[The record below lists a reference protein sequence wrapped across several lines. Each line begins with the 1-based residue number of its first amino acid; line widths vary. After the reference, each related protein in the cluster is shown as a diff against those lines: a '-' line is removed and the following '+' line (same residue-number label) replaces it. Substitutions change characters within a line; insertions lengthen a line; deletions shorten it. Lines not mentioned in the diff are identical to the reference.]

1 MCDYRNMK
9 DPGEWLDIGERVRE
23 CRIAADMSQ
32 EELASALKLDRTM
45 IAKIERGVRRVDALE
60 LAKLSTVLQVPLGY
74 FLDSPPSVVSRR
86 VELADDTVTD
96 ATRQSHRLEVALST
110 WLADIRQLVELGV
123 LNPPEIHRYSEA
135 VQDLSSARRAALWVR
150 ERLSYG
156 IEPIDSLMSV
166 CERLGQLV
174 AVVEVP
180 GEGASLVEDDLAVAV
195 VSRHGDPGRR
205 RATAAHELGHLIVG
219 DEYSTDIGIHASRGE
234 REAIIDAFAAEL
246 LLPAAA
252 FRRVIPSGE
261 RAKRDDLVVLAAR
274 FRTSWSL
281 TVRQAVAAEA
291 IDRSVAKE
299 MRRSNPTRAELMEA
313 VGWAPQPDLE
323 TVRVPPSFAH
333 AVMESCKR
341 SLITQ
346 SRAVELMRGQIVAA
360 DLPVRDDADYEL

>member
-1 MCDYRNMK
+1 MK
-9 DPGEWLDIGERVRE
+9 ESGEWLDIGERVRE
-23 CRIAADMSQ
+23 CRMAADMSQ

-60 LAKLSTVLQVPLGY
+60 LAKLSAVLQVPLGY
-74 FLDSPPSVVSRR
+74 FLESPPLVVSRR
-86 VELADDTVTD
+86 AELADDTVTD
-96 ATRQSHRLEVALST
+96 ATRQSHHLEVALST
-110 WLADIRQLVELGV
+110 WLADIRQLVEMRAF
-123 LNPPEIHRYSEA
+123 NPPDIERYPEA
-135 VQDLSSARRAALWVR
+135 VEDTLSARRAAVWVR
-150 ERLSYG
+150 DRLG
-156 IEPIDSLMSV
+156 HGDEPIDSLMSV

-180 GEGASLVEDDLAVAV
+180 GEGASLIEDDLAVAV

-219 DEYSTDIGIHASRGE
+219 DEYSTDIGIHASRND

-252 FRRVIPSGE
+252 FRGIPHSGE
-261 RAKRDDLVVLAAR
+261 RVKREDLVVLAAR

-291 IDRSVAKE
+291 IDSSVAKE
-299 MRRSNPTRAELMEA
+299 MRQRNPTRAELMEA

-323 TVRVPPSFAH
+323 AVRVPPSFAH
-333 AVMESCKR
+333 AVLESFKR
-341 SLITQ
+341 SLITE
-346 SRAVELMRGQIVAA
+346 SRAVELMRGQIVAT
-360 DLPVRDDADYEL
+360 DLPGRDDADFEL